1 MLGETYFRRAFR
13 LSYGSFLELH
23 RRLSNAV
30 SAASRKYM
38 SALPHHVPNGKITT
52 SVRLGCALR
61 YFSGGSP
68 YDICCSFGI
77 SHTEVLDSVS
87 YVVDAVNDVF
97 RLSYPS
103 LHDEQRA
110 IADDFRQ
117 YSGADF
123 GICAGAIDGLLIWI
137 GKPTPADCE
146 EMRCDSGKFFCGRK
160 NKFGLN
166 CQAVADRRGRI
177 LDLSI
182 TFPGSTSDCLAFEAS
197 SLYQR
202 LNTNGFLAEGLC
214 LFGDSTYLN
223 APYMAT
229 PFTGATAGSV
239 DAYNFY
245 HSQLRIRV
253 ECAFGMLT
261 ERWAILRTAIPRNTP
276 VRKTI
281 AIVCALAKLHNFCI
295 EQVDEECH
303 TIPPEMSVDSIRHEI
318 LGAVPLVLDGSHDQA
333 VPIQLIGAGHHL
345 DDYPRNNR
353 RAHARQFQGHVLPRE
368 RLLQLI
374 QEIGYTRPPQVNR

>member
-1 MLGETYFRRAFR
+1 MLGETYFRHAFR

-23 RRLSNAV
+23 CCLSNAI

-38 SALPHHVPNGKITT
+38 SACPHHVPNGKITT
-52 SVRLGCALR
+52 SVRLGCALH

-87 YVVDAVNDVF
+87 YVIDAVNDIF

-103 LHDEQRA
+103 SHDEQRA
-110 IADDFRQ
+110 IADDFHQ
-117 YSGADF
+117 YSGADVA
-123 GICAGAIDGLLIWI
+123 ICAGAIYGLLIWI

-146 EMRCDSGKFFCGRK
+146 EMQCDSGNFFVGERIHLDSTVK
-160 NKFGLN
+160 LL
-166 CQAVADRRGRI
+166 QMADRCGQI

-214 LFGDSTYLN
+214 LFGDNAYLN
-223 APYMAT
+223 APYMGT

-239 DAYNFY
+239 D
-245 HSQLRIRV
+245 
-253 ECAFGMLT
+253 M
-261 ERWAILRTAIPRNTP
+261 
-276 VRKTI
+276 
-281 AIVCALAKLHNFCI
+281 
-295 EQVDEECH
+295 
-303 TIPPEMSVDSIRHEI
+303 
-318 LGAVPLVLDGSHDQA
+318 
-333 VPIQLIGAGHHL
+333 
-345 DDYPRNNR
+345 
-353 RAHARQFQGHVLPRE
+353 
-368 RLLQLI
+368 
-374 QEIGYTRPPQVNR
+374 